1 MRCERCGEE
10 NPGRARFCSSCG
22 AQLIGGTRQERKVVS
37 VLFVDLVGFT
47 GRADGRDPE
56 DVRDVLQSYHRT
68 AEAAISSFGGN
79 LEKFIGDAVMA
90 VFGAPISHGDDAE
103 RAVRAGLKVLE
114 SVKDLGLEA
123 RAAVNTGEAVVA
135 VGAAAGSGQALAMG
149 DVVNTASRL
158 QSSAP
163 PGELIVGEETYILTR
178 ASIGYEELSSVDAK
192 GKKEPVVAWR
202 AIAPIPAP
210 PQRSTTPMVGRDREM
225 QLLAS
230 IWEGATA
237 DRRPHLVT
245 VLGPPGIGKSRL
257 QREFSAYVSERDG
270 AVARGR
276 CLPYGD
282 RPAYAAFAQL
292 IRGRSGIYENDSI
305 EESRAKLGAL
315 VRQALPAA
323 ETEDTTFYLALL
335 IGLSGGDQSMQRGYL
350 FFSARRI
357 VEALAASQP
366 LLIVLEDLHW
376 ADSGLLDLIEY
387 LAAHIRDTPLIIV
400 CLARPEF
407 MDQRSGW
414 AADVHA
420 HTTIALDPLSS
431 ADAARL
437 ATSLLAEA
445 ASGRE
450 IAESL
455 ADTSEGNP
463 LFIEELAAS
472 FADGKDSHS
481 HLPTTIRAAIAS
493 RLDALPSTARDLLLD
508 ASVVGRT
515 FWRGVLVAMGA
526 TGDIDH
532 DLGVLESR
540 DLIRRVPT
548 TRVRG
553 EIEYLFKHILIHDVA
568 YATIPRSIRRQR
580 HRLVAEY
587 IESAVQDRA
596 VMATVLAHHW
606 REAGESERAIPYI
619 MEAAEQA
626 LNAWALK
633 EATEL
638 FDSALSLASD
648 DEQRHRI
655 RLARGLARSRL
666 GDYTAAVADLAEL
679 LPHLRGGDRI
689 EGYLGYAWALEWTEQ
704 TDETIA
710 AADEAI
716 RLAEQAGDH
725 ELLPVAK
732 AILSQG
738 LAMRGGAGDLD
749 GAGELSQE
757 ALRLWIPGTRPWWR
771 INAVHMYGEQLY
783 WTGRLDD
790 ADALMKSALSS
801 EADPQSLQARLRSA
815 SLRAQILCGRGEY
828 ESSIRLFDETLRLAE
843 ETGRP
848 VRIFRNYS
856 TQPMREIF
864 DLAEA
869 RHRAEESL
877 EGPDEAAGF
886 LMPRAN
892 ARTDLLQAALMTGDF
907 ATAEPLWRTQ
917 WDESNSVKAW
927 TRWVMACRLAALR
940 AEMELVTG
948 HSAEASDWARKA
960 IELCLPVRRVKYQVV
975 GRTILGRSLVVRGK
989 PADAVRELTV
999 AIEQADRLGSPL
1011 LRWQAQAALGRALY
1025 ALGDDSGAD
1034 RAFEASSSIIR
1045 EIAAGLAPE
1054 RHQKF
1059 MAAQPVREVLDAS
1072 TRSEA

>member
-463 LFIEELAAS
+463 
-472 FADGKDSHS
+472 
-481 HLPTTIRAAIAS
+481 
-493 RLDALPSTARDLLLD
+493 
-508 ASVVGRT
+508 
-515 FWRGVLVAMGA
+515 
-526 TGDIDH
+526 
-532 DLGVLESR
+532 
-540 DLIRRVPT
+540 RR
-548 TRVRG
+548 
-553 EIEYLFKHILIHDVA
+553 
-568 YATIPRSIRRQR
+568 
-580 HRLVAEY
+580 
-587 IESAVQDRA
+587 
-596 VMATVLAHHW
+596 
-606 REAGESERAIPYI
+606 
-619 MEAAEQA
+619 
-626 LNAWALK
+626 
-633 EATEL
+633 
-638 FDSALSLASD
+638 
-648 DEQRHRI
+648 
-655 RLARGLARSRL
+655 
-666 GDYTAAVADLAEL
+666 
-679 LPHLRGGDRI
+679 
-689 EGYLGYAWALEWTEQ
+689 
-704 TDETIA
+704 
-710 AADEAI
+710 
-716 RLAEQAGDH
+716 
-725 ELLPVAK
+725 
-732 AILSQG
+732 
-738 LAMRGGAGDLD
+738 
-749 GAGELSQE
+749 
-757 ALRLWIPGTRPWWR
+757 
-771 INAVHMYGEQLY
+771 
-783 WTGRLDD
+783 
-790 ADALMKSALSS
+790 
-801 EADPQSLQARLRSA
+801 
-815 SLRAQILCGRGEY
+815 
-828 ESSIRLFDETLRLAE
+828 
-843 ETGRP
+843 
-848 VRIFRNYS
+848 
-856 TQPMREIF
+856 
-864 DLAEA
+864 
-869 RHRAEESL
+869 
-877 EGPDEAAGF
+877 
-886 LMPRAN
+886 
-892 ARTDLLQAALMTGDF
+892 
-907 ATAEPLWRTQ
+907 EP
-917 WDESNSVKAW
+917 
-927 TRWVMACRLAALR
+927 
-940 AEMELVTG
+940 
-948 HSAEASDWARKA
+948 
-960 IELCLPVRRVKYQVV
+960 
-975 GRTILGRSLVVRGK
+975 
-989 PADAVRELTV
+989 
-999 AIEQADRLGSPL
+999 
-1011 LRWQAQAALGRALY
+1011 
-1025 ALGDDSGAD
+1025 
-1034 RAFEASSSIIR
+1034 AF
-1045 EIAAGLAPE
+1045 
-1054 RHQKF
+1054 H
-1059 MAAQPVREVLDAS
+1059 
-1072 TRSEA
+1072 